1 MIINIM
7 YILFEIVQQLNKKVV
22 QHSYFSNTIDKVLFY
37 C

>member
-1 MIINIM
+1 M

-22 QHSYFSNTIDKVLFY
+22 QRSYISNTIDKVLFY